1 MSPVAAAGLS
11 PVRHALGNGVV
22 LLTEHTATH
31 PAVTIYATLDAGNL
45 HDPDS
50 SPGLANFVARVI
62 DRGTESRSP
71 DEIAEA
77 LDGRG
82 VSLTAGVTRHLLS
95 LSCTCLS
102 EDIEAIMTLVA
113 DVIRRPSFPP
123 EQVEKRRTAIVTALR
138 QDQDNPAVVATEGL
152 MALLYTGGH
161 PYGRAGRGT
170 VASVEAIGRNDLV
183 AFHRRRAT
191 PDGLRL
197 VVVGDVEP
205 SRVEDLVDRV
215 FGDWRAET
223 AGAVVP
229 PRVSPAQERRE
240 TRHVIRRQAAGRHR
254 IRLHD
259 DYPRGPEVLR
269 ADADEQR
276 ARPVRAWR
284 QAGRQ
289 HS

>member
-11 PVRHALGNGVV
+11 PIRHALANGVV

-113 DVIRRPSFPP
+113 DVIRRPSLPAD
-123 EQVEKRRTAIVTALR
+123 QVEKRRTAIVTAGCVAVCSVSSTTPFPSAWR
-138 QDQDNPAVVATEGL
+138 TGDSPAAATGL
-152 MALLYTGGH
+152 IRRPPSAAARMCRPCNWMPGDTCQ
-161 PYGRAGRGT
+161 PP
-170 VASVEAIGRNDLV
+170 V
-183 AFHRRRAT
+183 RRRPASPQRGDRPF
-191 PDGLRL
+191 PD
-197 VVVGDVEP
+197 
-205 SRVEDLVDRV
+205 
-215 FGDWRAET
+215 
-223 AGAVVP
+223 
-229 PRVSPAQERRE
+229 RRRP
-240 TRHVIRRQAAGRHR
+240 TRRCGSTRSGGRC
-254 IRLHD
+254 
-259 DYPRGPEVLR
+259 
-269 ADADEQR
+269 
-276 ARPVRAWR
+276 
-284 QAGRQ
+284 
-289 HS
+289 S